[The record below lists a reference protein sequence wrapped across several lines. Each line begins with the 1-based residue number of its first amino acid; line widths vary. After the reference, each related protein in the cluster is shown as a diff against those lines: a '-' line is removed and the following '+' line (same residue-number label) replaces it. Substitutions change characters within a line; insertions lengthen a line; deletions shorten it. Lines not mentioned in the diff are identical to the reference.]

1 MAHELLRLTSKI
13 YNTPHLITQS
23 AFENITNYI
32 EKRNLGL
39 VDTDLAI
46 ADIRPRTIRELQYN
60 QDTGVGILPVE
71 GALSYVAHTGWCSG
85 ESASYQRILSDFK
98 TMIEAGASVIVM
110 DADSGGGEAYSCFQ
124 TANEMRRLA
133 DENDVKF
140 ITYVDGYAASAMYGL
155 SAASHEIIVNPDS
168 QVGSVGVVVS
178 LANYSE
184 AEKQYGLKRTYVTA
198 GESKVPY
205 NEDGEFTKEFLADI
219 QNKVD
224 SLYEKF
230 TTHVAD
236 YRTITTESVK
246 KLGARMY
253 TAEDALT
260 NGLADKMMTREEFF
274 SYLADLTEEGSS
286 ENMSLNP
293 FSKKPK
299 ATQLSKE
306 AEMPNQNVELQAA
319 LAAATAD
326 FTAQLEAKDKAT
338 AASLASMQAE
348 LESAKAALSA
358 VAKEKED
365 AKQATRLAKLTDV
378 YGTEK
383 AAQLAASFA
392 ALDDAS
398 FDLTVGILASREV
411 ENEKNLQTETG
422 SDGVPV
428 VEGEQGL
435 SFAELK
441 SAEAERRKAKYTKKT
456 K

>member
-46 ADIRPRTIRELQYN
+46 AEIRPRTIRELQYN
-60 QDTGVGILPVE
+60 PDTGVGILPVE

-205 NEDGEFTKEFLADI
+205 NEDGDFTKEFLADI

-230 TTHVAD
+230 TAHVAD

-293 FSKKPK
+293 FSKKTK

-319 LAAATAD
+319 LQAAQAE
-326 FTAQLEAKDKAT
+326 FTAKLDAEKQAN
-338 AASLASMQAE
+338 AASLASMKAE
-348 LESAKAALSA
+348 LEEAKAALSA

-365 AKQATRLAKLTDV
+365 AKQATRLATLTKLFGTTDSP
-378 YGTEK
+378 E
-383 AAQLAASFA
+383 LAKGYASLSDEA
-392 ALDDAS
+392 
-398 FDLTVGILASREV
+398 FDLTVGFLAKRAVKE
-411 ENEKNLQTETG
+411 EEKLQAETG

-428 VEGEQGL
+428 VEETQTYAQAAVAAVQKQL
-435 SFAELK
+435 
-441 SAEAERRKAKYTKKT
+441 TKKQG

>member
-39 VDTDLAI
+39 ADTGLAI
-46 ADIRPRTIRELQYN
+46 ADIRPRSIRELQYN
-60 QDTGVGILPVE
+60 SDTGVGILPVE

-133 DENDVKF
+133 DENNVKF

-184 AEKQYGLKRTYVTA
+184 AEKQYGLKRTYITA

-230 TTHVAD
+230 TAHVAD
-236 YRTITTESVK
+236 YRAITTESVK

-286 ENMSLNP
+286 ENMSLSP

-306 AEMPNQNVELQAA
+306 AEMPQDNVELQAA
-319 LAAATAD
+319 LQAATAE
-326 FTAQLEAKDKAT
+326 FTAKLDTEKAAFATSLASLKADLEAAQ
-338 AASLASMQAE
+338 ASLA
-348 LESAKAALSA
+348 A
-358 VAKEKED
+358 VEKEKAD
-365 AKQATRLAKLTDV
+365 AKQASRLSELTALF
-378 YGTEK
+378 GTEEAPK
-383 AAQLAASFA
+383 LAASFA
-392 ALDDAS
+392 ALDDAAFS
-398 FDLTVGILASREV
+398 LTVGILASRAVKE
-411 ENEKNLQTETG
+411 EEKLQTETG
-422 SDGVPV
+422 ADGVVVVDKPV
-428 VEGEQGL
+428 SYAQAAIAAVQQLNSKKQG
-435 SFAELK
+435 K
-441 SAEAERRKAKYTKKT
+441 
-456 K
+456 

>member
-71 GALSYVAHTGWCSG
+71 GALSYVAHNGFCSG

-98 TMIEAGASVIVM
+98 TMVEAGASVIVM
-110 DADSGGGEAYSCFQ
+110 DADSGGGEAYGMQ
-124 TANEMRRLA
+124 ETANQMRKIA
-133 DENDVKF
+133 DANDVKF

-155 SAASHEIIVNPDS
+155 SAASHEIIVNPDA
-168 QVGSVGVVVS
+168 QVGSIGVVVS

-184 AEKQYGLKRTYVTA
+184 AEKKYGIKKTYITA
-198 GESKVPY
+198 GDGKVPFDD
-205 NEDGEFTKEFLADI
+205 DGEFTSEFKADI
-219 QNKVD
+219 KDKVD
-224 SLYEKF
+224 KLYEKF
-230 TTHVAD
+230 TSHVSE
-236 YRTITTESVK
+236 YRAVAKESIK
-246 KLGARMY
+246 KLGAKMY

-260 NGLADKMMTREEFF
+260 NGLADKMMTREELFN
-274 SYLADLTEEGSS
+274 YLADLQEGNS
-286 ENMSLNP
+286 NTMSLNP

-319 LAAATAD
+319 LEAATAD

-358 VAKEKED
+358 VTKEKED
-365 AKQATRLAKLTDV
+365 AKQASRLAQLTAIFGTTDAPKLAES
-378 YGTEK
+378 Y
-383 AAQLAASFA
+383 A
-392 ALDDAS
+392 ALSDES
-398 FDLTVGILASREV
+398 FDLTVGILAARSVKE
-411 ENEKNLQTETG
+411 EETLQTETG
-422 SDGVPV
+422 SDGVVV
-428 VEGEQGL
+428 VEGEQSL
-435 SFAELK
+435 SLADLK
-441 SAEAERRKAKYTKKT
+441 KQNAERLKAKHTKKT

>member
-39 VDTDLAI
+39 VDTDLSI
-46 ADIRPRTIRELQYN
+46 ADIRPRSIRELQYN
-60 QDTGVGILPVE
+60 PDTGVGILPVE

-155 SAASHEIIVNPDS
+155 SSASHEIIVNPDA
-168 QVGSVGVVVS
+168 QVGSIGVVVS

-205 NEDGEFTKEFLADI
+205 NEDGEFTKEFLAGI

-230 TTHVAD
+230 TAHVAD

-293 FSKKPK
+293 FSKKTK

-319 LAAATAD
+319 LEAATAD
-326 FTAQLEAKDKAT
+326 FTAQLEAQDKAN
-338 AASLASMQAE
+338 AASLATIKAE
-348 LESAKAALSA
+348 LETAQAALAA
-358 VAKEKED
+358 VTKEKED
-365 AKQATRLAKLTDV
+365 AKQASRLAKLTELF
-378 YGTEK
+378 GTEEAPK
-383 AAQLAASFA
+383 LAASFT

-398 FDLTVGILASREV
+398 FDLTVGILAARSVKE
-411 ENEKNLQTETG
+411 EENLQAETG
-422 SDGVPV
+422 DDGVVV
-428 VEGEQGL
+428 VESEQTL
-435 SFAELK
+435 TLADLQK
-441 SAEAERRKAKYTKKT
+441 QEAERRKAKHTKKT